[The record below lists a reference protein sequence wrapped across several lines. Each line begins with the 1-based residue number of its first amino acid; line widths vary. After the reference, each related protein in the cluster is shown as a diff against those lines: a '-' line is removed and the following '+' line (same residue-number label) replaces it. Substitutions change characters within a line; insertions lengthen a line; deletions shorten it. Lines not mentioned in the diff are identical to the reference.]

1 MTSLRLRRE
10 GIHGV
15 TIRGYRVRGGRLSH
29 RGIGRSWLV
38 HRGDGRKGGRRRGC
52 HGHRPHRT
60 GGFPPPSARGSATR
74 RRRSAARAAPPYARI
89 APRRGRCPQP
99 HVDRLLRATGTR
111 PRSAAFGADDRLDRA
126 GASPDVA
133 RTRSPLPARRSH
145 AADLRKRHHPAHRA
159 GHAAHSGPSRRHAR
173 RDCDRTGRDAAPD
186 PHGRRSRGRSHPL
199 HRPSAEPRLP
209 VVHRP

>member
-10 GIHGV
+10 GIHGL
-15 TIRGYRVRGGRLSH
+15 TIRGYRVRVGRISH

-38 HRGDGRKGGRRRGC
+38 HPGDGRKGGRRRGC
-52 HGHRPHRT
+52 HGHRPLRT

-74 RRRSAARAAPPYARI
+74 RRRSAARAAPPYARL
-89 APRRGRCPQP
+89 APRRGRCPEP

-145 AADLRKRHHPAHRA
+145 EVGLQPAAGKSFLHPDVGRLDLDCQTLLDPDQSHLLLVYTASP
-159 GHAAHSGPSRRHAR
+159 GSESYQNLELLSVIAAA
-173 RDCDRTGRDAAPD
+173 
-186 PHGRRSRGRSHPL
+186 
-199 HRPSAEPRLP
+199 
-209 VVHRP
+209 